1 MVVSVHLLL
10 EPSSSLVDAASEDL
24 SLGLLRHLAE
34 ILWLN
39 EGTRLQHV
47 AVIFKEFPGEGK
59 ATNTPQSPSSHF
71 ILCKWNVV
79 SHVILLPSII
89 ARNDHLQGDAEFY

>member
-24 SLGLLRHLAE
+24 SLGLLRQHLTE

-39 EGTRLQHV
+39 ERTRLQHV
-47 AVIFKEFPGEGK
+47 AAIFKEFPGGRK
-59 ATNTPQSPSSHF
+59 TTKTPPSLSSNF
-71 ILCKWNVV
+71 
-79 SHVILLPSII
+79 
-89 ARNDHLQGDAEFY
+89 